1 MAKEK
6 LEVIKEAALQNN
18 CPECFN
24 KELTLSF
31 YQKHRYG
38 RFFHKTTGEITHQ
51 IKCGKCG
58 SSIYPAKW
66 TDDLERIFDYYQK
79 MITPEKTSI
88 KFTGLFY
95 VLLLLFLALVAAG
108 AYAYLAGLIQF

>member
-24 KELTLSF
+24 KELTLTF
-31 YQKHRYG
+31 YQKHRYSSL
-38 RFFHKTTGEITHQ
+38 FHKTTAEITNQ
-51 IKCGKCG
+51 INCNKCG

-66 TDDLERIFDYYQK
+66 TDDIERIFDYYQK
-79 MITPEKTSI
+79 MITPEKASI
-88 KFTGLFY
+88 KFTNLFY
-95 VLLLLFLALVAAG
+95 GLLVLFLALVG
-108 AYAYLAGLIQF
+108 LGVYLYLSGTIQF